1 MLQTNIRFFFL
12 KKRLKYLTLV
22 SQYLF
27 KTMAVSEIS
36 PSVSK
41 CEGGCQSPRSVSNIV
56 IAARLSACGEHP
68 PLTRGERRLLSASV
82 LDHYSQS
89 KPGEEGPHNVTEP
102 VSLFA
107 F

>member
-1 MLQTNIRFFFL
+1 MQPIFNTHLNLICCTIDASLRQWQTL
-12 KKRLKYLTLV
+12 
-22 SQYLF
+22 
-27 KTMAVSEIS
+27 SEIS

-56 IAARLSACGEHP
+56 IAARPSACGEHP
-68 PLTRGERRLLSASV
+68 PLTRGELRLLSASV